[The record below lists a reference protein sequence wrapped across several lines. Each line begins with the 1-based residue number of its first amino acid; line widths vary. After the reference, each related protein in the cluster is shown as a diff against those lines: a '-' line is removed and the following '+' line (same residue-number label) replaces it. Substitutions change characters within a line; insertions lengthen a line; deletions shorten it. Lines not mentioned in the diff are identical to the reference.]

1 MTHRLTNLP
10 DSPEAATV
18 KFVCR
23 RAYLSVVDSTVYIN
37 ELTFTLAFKH
47 ILANELRLKVGNTQF
62 LTHLTSESL
71 FRSLA
76 IVYMASHGGIPFTW
90 LYVFP
95 LRPSLQKYLTL

>member
-1 MTHRLTNLP
+1 MPHRLTNFL
-10 DSPEAATV
+10 DTPEAATV

-37 ELTFTLAFKH
+37 EFTLTLAFKH
-47 ILANELRLKVGNTQF
+47 ILANELRLRVGNTPL

-71 FRSLA
+71 FRSLT
-76 IVYMASHGGIPFTW
+76 IVYMATHSGIPLTW